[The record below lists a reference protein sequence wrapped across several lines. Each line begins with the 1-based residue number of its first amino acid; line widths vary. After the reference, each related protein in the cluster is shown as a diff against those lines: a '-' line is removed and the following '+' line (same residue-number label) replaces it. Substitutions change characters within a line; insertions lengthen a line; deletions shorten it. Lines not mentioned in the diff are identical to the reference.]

1 VAGFIDT
8 NVLIRHLTGEPP
20 EQAERATRFLAE
32 TASLQLPDLIV
43 AETVYALES
52 VYRVP
57 RDQIAVSI
65 RSMVTS
71 DRLQVADLPL
81 LLRTIEVY
89 QRHRLAFADSY
100 LVACA
105 ERSGILAVVSFD
117 KQISRVGT
125 VRRIEP

>member
-1 VAGFIDT
+1 MSGFVDT
-8 NVLIRHLTGEPP
+8 NVLIRHLTGDPP
-20 EQAERATRFLAE
+20 GQAGRATRLLAE
-32 TASLQLPDLIV
+32 TEPLQLTDLIV
-43 AETVYALES
+43 AETVYVLES

-57 RDQIAVSI
+57 RDQIVLSI
-65 RSMVTS
+65 RSLVTS
-71 DRLQVADLPL
+71 DRLKVADLPL

-105 ERSGILAVVSFD
+105 ERSGIDRVVSFD

-125 VRRIEP
+125 VKRIEP